1 MTLFG
6 QFMTLI
12 VFPLCL
18 VIQLIAIDEVVS
30 NHLISGDDV
39 LSRYPVVRRGAPTR
53 YLVKCGH
60 SFIQLIPSL
69 RYP

>member
-1 MTLFG
+1 MTLSD

-12 VFPLCL
+12 AFPFCF
-18 VIQLIAIDEVVS
+18 VIQLVTIDEIVS
-30 NHLISGDDV
+30 NHL
-39 LSRYPVVRRGAPTR
+39 VVRRGIIQKKEYPQSAPTR